1 MGFREYVVYQRIERA
16 KLLLMNTRL
25 SITAIAE
32 MCGYDNP
39 SYFIRSF
46 KSVTDM
52 TPGQYQRDGE

>member
-1 MGFREYVVYQRIERA
+1 MTVERA